1 MKVRKMR
8 KIIGLILILA
18 LLTGLTACQ
27 QTPATTESPQSSA
40 TQAETT
46 PVATVPEETKATET
60 PAATAAPTQES
71 TEAPEF
77 VDYVEK
83 LKLNM
88 QSETVKQIVTVKSFV
103 DGDTTHFNVP
113 DNVAEGGVLK
123 ARYLAINTP
132 ESTGKIEEYGKTAS
146 KFTREKLENAAEIL
160 IESDDSKWNVD
171 STGGRYLVWVW
182 YKAEKNSEWRN
193 LNLEILQNGLA
204 IANSSA
210 NNRYGSYCTQAIAQA
225 RTFKLAIYS
234 GQKDPNFYYGEAMEL
249 SLREIRL
256 HPKDYEGN
264 KVAFEGVVA
273 RGGNG
278 TVYVEE
284 YDAELDLYFG
294 ISIYLGYDLSGD
306 GLAIMSIGNRVR
318 VVGTLQYYEAGGTWQ
333 VSGLSY
339 RAMRP
344 NDPNNIQKLGDGFQ
358 AAYPLTDPKT
368 FAEGKVTVEG
378 EETAF
383 DYAYLTMDSTLC
395 MNGLKVRSY
404 TTTDKEDS
412 SSYGAI
418 TLYCEADGTEITL
431 RTGVFHHE
439 DGSLVTGDEYQGKTV
454 NVKGIV
460 SYFDGHYQI
469 KILTP
474 EDIEILP

>member
-1 MKVRKMR
+1 MR
-8 KIIGLILILA
+8 KIIGLILILV

-27 QTPATTESPQSSA
+27 QDPAVGTTSVPSSQTAEETAPAA
-40 TQAETT
+40 TLPEETGTAAPAETT
-46 PVATVPEETKATET
+46 AVPSAES
-60 PAATAAPTQES
+60 TAAP
-71 TEAPEF
+71 EF
-77 VDYVEK
+77 IDYVAS
-83 LKLNM
+83 LKLNL
-88 QSETVKQIVTVKSFV
+88 QSETVKQKVTVRTYV

-113 DNVAEGGVLK
+113 ENVSEDGVLK
-123 ARYLAINTP
+123 ARFLAINTP
-132 ESTGKIEEYGKTAS
+132 ESTGKVEEYGKTAS
-146 KFTREKLENAAEIL
+146 RFTREKLENAAEIL
-160 IESDDSKWNVD
+160 IESDDSKWNAD

-182 YKAEKNSEWRN
+182 YKPTAESEWRN

-234 GQKDPNFYYGEAMEL
+234 GEKDPNFYYGEAMEL

-256 HPKDYEGN
+256 HPNEYEGN

-294 ISIYLGYDLSGD
+294 ISVYLGYDLSGD
-306 GLAIMSIGNRVR
+306 GLSIMSIGNRVR

-333 VSGLSY
+333 VSGLTY

-344 NDPNNIQKLGDGFQ
+344 NDPGNIQKLGDGFS
-358 AAYPLTDPKT
+358 AAYPLTEPKT
-368 FAEGKVTVEG
+368 FAEGTVTVEG
-378 EETAF
+378 EEKTYQ
-383 DYAYLTMDSTLC
+383 YAYLTMDSTLS
-395 MNGLKVRSY
+395 MNGLTVRSF
-404 TTTDKEDS
+404 TTTDREDS
-412 SSYGAI
+412 SSYGAM

-431 RTGVFHHE
+431 RTNVLRHA
-439 DGSLVTGDEYQGKTV
+439 DGSLITGDEYQGKTV

-460 SYFDGHYQI
+460 SYFDGRYQI

-474 EDIEILP
+474 EDIEVLP